1 MPSSFPYYQY
11 LKYYLSAKNKHSI
24 HSPFV
29 YRLLTKAIT
38 PKNKTL
44 LKTSRHY
51 IELKKRL
58 IEYLNPK
65 SILEIGSSLFSE
77 QKNTYYTDF
86 NEVKEKKID
95 FIYLNDTSEKKIVT
109 ALKYMHNDSVL
120 VLNNLYKTKENWQ
133 KLKDHSQVRVSIN
146 LFQLGIIF
154 MREEQEKQH
163 FTIRF

>member
-1 MPSSFPYYQY
+1 MPSSFPYYHY

-29 YRLLTKAIT
+29 YQLLTKAIT

-51 IELKKRL
+51 IEVKERL

-77 QKNTYYTDF
+77 KKNTYYTNF
-86 NEVKEKKID
+86 EEVKEKKVD
-95 FIYLNDTSEKKIVT
+95 FIYLNDTNEKKIIT
-109 ALKYMHNDSVL
+109 ALEYMHNDSVL

-154 MREEQEKQH
+154 IREEQVKQH

>member
-1 MPSSFPYYQY
+1 MIR
-11 LKYYLSAKNKHSI
+11 AK
-24 HSPFV
+24 
-29 YRLLTKAIT
+29 
-38 PKNKTL
+38 
-44 LKTSRHY
+44 
-51 IELKKRL
+51 
-58 IEYLNPK
+58 
-65 SILEIGSSLFSE
+65 
-77 QKNTYYTDF
+77 
-86 NEVKEKKID
+86 
-95 FIYLNDTSEKKIVT
+95 KKIVT

>member
-1 MPSSFPYYQY
+1 MPSFFPYYKY

-51 IELKKRL
+51 IELKERL

-65 SILEIGSSLFSE
+65 SILEIGSCLFSE
-77 QKNTYYTDF
+77 QKKTYYSNF
-86 NEVKEKKID
+86 HEVKEKNID

-109 ALKYMHNDSVL
+109 ALKYMHNDSVM
-120 VLNNLYKTKENWQ
+120 VLNNIYKTKENWQ

>member
-44 LKTSRHY
+44 LKTSIHY
-51 IELKKRL
+51 NELKERL
-58 IEYLNPK
+58 IEYLNPN
-65 SILEIGSSLFSE
+65 SILEIGSNLFSG
-77 QKNTYYTDF
+77 KKKTYYTDF
-86 NEVKEKKID
+86 KEIKKKKID
-95 FIYLNDTSEKKIVT
+95 FIYLNDTDEKKIIT

-120 VLNNLYKTKENWQ
+120 VLNNLYKTKESWQ

-146 LFQLGIIF
+146 LFQLGVIF

>member
-1 MPSSFPYYQY
+1 MPYPYYQY
-11 LKYYLSAKNKHSI
+11 LKYYLLAKNKHSI

-29 YRLLTKAIT
+29 YRLLTEVIT

-44 LKTSRHY
+44 LKSSRHY
-51 IELKKRL
+51 IELKERL

-65 SILEIGSSLFSE
+65 NILEIGSCLFSE
-77 QKNTYYTDF
+77 KKNMYYSDF
-86 NEVKEKKID
+86 CELKEKKID
-95 FIYLNDTSEKKIVT
+95 FIYLNDTSEKKINT

-120 VLNNLYKTKENWQ
+120 VLNNLYKTKDNWQ

-154 MREEQEKQH
+154 TREEQEKQH